1 MQELPLSY
9 TAIILAT
16 VANFFTGFLW
26 YSVIFK
32 DAWMKEMKIPTDVK
46 PTSGMMIKSLLMNIV
61 GCFFLAYV
69 FAHNNAAWSFVPGI
83 ETLGTAGSIANAA
96 IFTWLGFFLIV
107 DLNTVAFDGCS
118 WKLFFINTSYHFTM
132 LLVSAII
139 LHFL

>member
-1 MQELPLSY
+1 MQDLPLSY

-26 YSVIFK
+26 YSVLFK
-32 DAWMKEMKIPTDVK
+32 NAWMKEMAIAADKK
-46 PTSGMMIKSLLMNIV
+46 PSSGMIIKSLLMNIV

-107 DLNTVAFDGCS
+107 DLNTVAFDGRS

-132 LLVSAII
+132 LLVSSII
-139 LHFL
+139 LHTL